1 MTSPAEF
8 DGLPQFVQELQ
19 MFSEILEETK
29 GLIARD
35 CATVSLTLSSSP
47 AAMFASEVP
56 RGIAGLAYISGIRL
70 KARGCPGFS

>member
-35 CATVSLTLSSSP
+35 LRHCVANIIQFAGRRCSPLRYLAVSQ
-47 AAMFASEVP
+47 A
-56 RGIAGLAYISGIRL
+56 
-70 KARGCPGFS
+70 